1 MMGFDE
7 IFWAVAEAH
16 NLTAW
21 YEIYDSEVFDEV
33 MEKIVCAAG
42 LVWTDDDDLYMM
54 LCDNVEGFEAW
65 EQEMAEE
72 L

>member
-1 MMGFDE
+1 MMNFDE

-21 YEIYDSEVFDEV
+21 YEVYDSEVFDEV
-33 MEKIVCAAG
+33 MEKIAYVAG
-42 LVWTDDDDLYMM
+42 LVGTDDDLYAA